1 MFSCEDVRAALSNYM
16 DGDVSPDLRRELE
29 RHLSECRTCQVLY
42 DTTRKTLHVVTNVG
56 SFEVPEEVSE
66 LLVKRIMSKLTTAP
80 PAP

>member
-1 MFSCEDVRAALSNYM
+1 MFSCEDVRAALSNYL

-29 RHLSECRTCQVLY
+29 GHLSECRTCRVLY
-42 DTTRKTLHVVTNVG
+42 DTTRKTLRVVTNVG